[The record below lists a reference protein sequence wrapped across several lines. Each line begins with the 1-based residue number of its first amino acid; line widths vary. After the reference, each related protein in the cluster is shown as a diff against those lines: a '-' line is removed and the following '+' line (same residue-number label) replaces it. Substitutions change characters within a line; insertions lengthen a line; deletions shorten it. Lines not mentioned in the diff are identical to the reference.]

1 MQSQRR
7 TDIRAPLLLSSI
19 YLNFDVLP
27 AKGPGKIAAILLGL
41 LLFLLGLLLF
51 LLGLLLLIILLEL
64 LHSLLGGLVIL
75 IQGDLKLHRVPVPVN
90 GEGHLIARLTVL
102 DGGFEGLAARHCGAV
117 DSGDNIARLESGLAG
132 AGAVQDSQHLRAGGN
147 AVLLGLLGHVL
158 H

>member
-19 YLNFDVLP
+19 YLNSDVLP
-27 AKGPGKIAAILLGL
+27 AKGPGKIAAI
-41 LLFLLGLLLF
+41 LLGLLLF

-75 IQGDLKLHRVPVPVN
+75 IQGDLKLHCVPVPVN

-102 DGGFEGLAARHCGAV
+102 DGGFEGLAARHCSAV
-117 DSGDNIARLESGLAG
+117 DSGDNIARLEAGLAG
-132 AGAVQDSQHLRAGGN
+132 QPAPPSRRERRTAGPPGARPSSECPRWVCR
-147 AVLLGLLGHVL
+147 
-158 H
+158 

>member
-19 YLNFDVLP
+19 YLNSDVLP
-27 AKGPGKIAAILLGL
+27 AKGPGKIAAI
-41 LLFLLGLLLF
+41 LLGLLLF

-75 IQGDLKLHRVPVPVN
+75 IQGDLKLHCVPVPVN

-102 DGGFEGLAARHCGAV
+102 DGGFEGLAARTA
-117 DSGDNIARLESGLAG
+117 STSEPAG
-132 AGAVQDSQHLRAGGN
+132 TPYCWASWGTSFIRMPT
-147 AVLLGLLGHVL
+147 LGLPVT
-158 H
+158 